1 MDNDPTTTMQQMPH
15 DTEAEKAVLG
25 AIFLS
30 KEAFITVDAMLD
42 AEDFYIRAHQLIYHA
57 MSEINDRGDQ
67 RIDAVTMR
75 DELNRENE
83 LANAGGVQYI
93 AELAGSVPTAANVEN
108 YAKIVHDKAVTRR
121 LIDTAQGIIDKSYA
135 GNDSIDDLVDDA
147 EQQVMNIASGGNN
160 NGFHKIEDVLEES
173 FNNIMA
179 LSKNETQVPG
189 LATGYRYLDQITTGL
204 HPGELVIIA
213 ARPAM
218 GKTAFALNIAQNVAV
233 RVANSTV
240 AIFSLEMSAESLVN
254 RMICAEGSIDAQHLR
269 TGKLSKDETK
279 SLFSSMDTL
288 SRANI
293 FIDDTAGIKIS
304 EIRAKSRRLAERSG
318 LSLIIVDY
326 LQLIDGGGS
335 AENRQQEVSMISRS
349 LKKLAKELNVPVI
362 ALSQLSR
369 GVEQRQDKR
378 PMMSDLRES
387 GSIEQDADIVS
398 FLYRDDYYERDEGN
412 DDEDDGPVEGDDQP
426 STSEMEVI
434 IDKNRSGPRG
444 TVKLLFNKSCNK
456 FMGIDYGRSQEENQ

>member
-1 MDNDPTTTMQQMPH
+1 MDNAPTMQQLPH

-30 KEAFITVDAMLD
+30 KEAFVTVDAIID
-42 AEDFYIRAHQLIYHA
+42 AEDFYVRSHQLIYHA
-57 MSEINDRGDQ
+57 MVEINDRGEQ

-108 YAKIVHDKAVTRR
+108 YAKIVHDKAIIRR
-121 LIDTAQGIIDKSYA
+121 LIDVSQSIIDKSYA
-135 GNDSIDDLVDDA
+135 GNTAVDDLVDDA
-147 EQQVMNIASGGNN
+147 EQQVMNISAGGSN

-179 LSKNETQVPG
+179 LSKNETKVPG

-204 HPGELVIIA
+204 HAGELVIIA

-398 FLYRDDYYERDEGN
+398 FLYRDDYYEREESN
-412 DDEDDGPVEGDDQP
+412 DEDDGPVEGDDQP

-456 FMGIDYGRSQEENQ
+456 FMGIDYGRSQEEEQ

>member
-1 MDNDPTTTMQQMPH
+1 MDNAPTMQQLPH
-15 DTEAEKAVLG
+15 NTEAEKAVLG

-30 KEAFITVDAMLD
+30 KEAFVTVDAIID
-42 AEDFYIRAHQLIYHA
+42 AEDFYVRSHQLIYHA
-57 MSEINDRGDQ
+57 MVEINDRGEQ

-108 YAKIVHDKAVTRR
+108 YAKIVHDKAIIRR
-121 LIDTAQGIIDKSYA
+121 LIDVSQNIIDKSYA
-135 GNDSIDDLVDDA
+135 GNTTVDDLVDDA
-147 EQQVMNIASGGNN
+147 EQQVMNISAGDNN

-179 LSKNETQVPG
+179 LSKNETKVPG

-204 HPGELVIIA
+204 HAGELVIIA

-349 LKKLAKELNVPVI
+349 LKKLAKELGVPVI

-398 FLYRDDYYERDEGN
+398 FLYRDDYYERDESN
-412 DDEDDGPVEGDDQP
+412 DEDDGPVEGDDQP

-456 FMGIDYGRSQEENQ
+456 FMGIDYGRSQEEEQ

>member
-1 MDNDPTTTMQQMPH
+1 MDNATTTMQQMPH

-30 KEAFITVDAMLD
+30 KEAFVTVDAILD
-42 AEDFYIRAHQLIYHA
+42 AKDFYIRSHQLIYHA
-57 MSEINDRGDQ
+57 MSEINDRGEQ

-108 YAKIVHDKAVTRR
+108 YANIVHDKAVARR
-121 LIDTAQGIIDKSYA
+121 LIDVSQGIIDKSYA
-135 GNDSIDDLVDDA
+135 GNTPVTDLVDDA
-147 EQQVMNIASGGNN
+147 EQQVMNISAGDSS
-160 NGFHKIEDVLEES
+160 NGFQKIEDVLEES

-179 LSKNETQVPG
+179 LSKNESQVPG
-189 LATGYRYLDQITTGL
+189 LATGYQYLDQITTGL
-204 HPGELVIIA
+204 HAGELVIIA

-279 SLFSSMDTL
+279 SLFSSMDIL

-304 EIRAKSRRLAERSG
+304 EIRAKSRRLAERNG

-398 FLYRDDYYERDEGN
+398 FLYRDDYYERD
-412 DDEDDGPVEGDDQP
+412 DSDSDDDGPVEGDDQP

-456 FMGIDYGRSQEENQ
+456 FMGIDYGRTQEEQQ